1 MLRPNVSLDGKKD
14 ISLTSDRHDFIMPTK
29 K

>member
-1 MLRPNVSLDGKKD
+1 MLRPNVGLDGKED
-14 ISLTSDRHDFIMPTK
+14 ISLTSDNDFIMPTK